1 MDLDPKSMK
10 ISELKEELSKRSL
23 STTGLKADLVKCVAA
38 TAAPC
43 ATGLSA
49 LPHPFLTAKF
59 TTTFPPHHFA
69 GA

>member
-38 TAAPC
+38 LAGLAA
-43 ATGLSA
+43 LS
-49 LPHPFLTAKF
+49 PHPLFSPQLLPSA
-59 TTTFPPHHFA
+59 PLS